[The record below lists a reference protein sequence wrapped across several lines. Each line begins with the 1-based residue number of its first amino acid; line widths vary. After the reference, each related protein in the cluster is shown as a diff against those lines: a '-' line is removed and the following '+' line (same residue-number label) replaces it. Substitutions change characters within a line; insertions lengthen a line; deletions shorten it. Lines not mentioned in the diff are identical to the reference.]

1 MKQNEEKYWSSRGI
15 SLLGSSLTSLLITY
29 YAVVF
34 LKLSGPVIAI
44 IQSGPLF
51 VSLLSPLYVTSIL
64 NIVGL
69 RRTLIMSDVFCACL
83 LFFSSIFVWRL
94 GPTPMLLIVLSI
106 SIAAVRSITSAARF
120 ASFPEMFGSDRLAL
134 VNSINQ
140 SVETSMQA
148 IGSLISGWLIS
159 LLGGVAFFLSDSL
172 SFLVSA
178 FCQRAFDW
186 HSREQYR
193 RGKNKYLDDVISSF
207 RIIFKNFN
215 LMILVLLSSFSN
227 LVISF
232 STLPLMLLL
241 INEDNIQYKF
251 YTLILG
257 IGSLGAVLGGWIS
270 AKLFTRVE
278 STSVFQI
285 CSVCIYGLL
294 FLSYSSLTGN
304 SFFTIGIA
312 VLIDFSIGIVIS
324 VYVIAN
330 LTSLQ
335 KLIQADERAAVG
347 TGRNTLN
354 SAFSILGTF
363 ISGFCVE
370 IVPARSLV
378 FLSGALL
385 ILIGFIFGICHM
397 IYRR

>member
-1 MKQNEEKYWSSRGI
+1 MKQHEEKYWSSRGI

-83 LFFSSIFVWRL
+83 LSFSSIFVWRL

-159 LLGGVAFFLSDSL
+159 LLGGVAFFCPTPSL
-172 SFLVSA
+172 SLSQHFV
-178 FCQRAFDW
+178 
-186 HSREQYR
+186 
-193 RGKNKYLDDVISSF
+193 RG
-207 RIIFKNFN
+207 
-215 LMILVLLSSFSN
+215 
-227 LVISF
+227 
-232 STLPLMLLL
+232 LL
-241 INEDNIQYKF
+241 IGILANNI
-251 YTLILG
+251 G
-257 IGSLGAVLGGWIS
+257 EVRIS
-270 AKLFTRVE
+270 
-278 STSVFQI
+278 I
-285 CSVCIYGLL
+285 
-294 FLSYSSLTGN
+294 
-304 SFFTIGIA
+304 
-312 VLIDFSIGIVIS
+312 
-324 VYVIAN
+324 
-330 LTSLQ
+330 
-335 KLIQADERAAVG
+335 
-347 TGRNTLN
+347 
-354 SAFSILGTF
+354 
-363 ISGFCVE
+363 
-370 IVPARSLV
+370 
-378 FLSGALL
+378 
-385 ILIGFIFGICHM
+385 
-397 IYRR
+397 